1 MARFEKLSLRIKTST
16 TLERFAFIGWLALVI
31 MGATQATNWSTD
43 NYSDKFIFDEM
54 TILLGGRHKFGI
66 VGNSHYPNG
75 PGYILLPFMKMGFT
89 ELRPLRWIPFF
100 VAIIG
105 LTFLM
110 VSIVR
115 SRLEQKSKM
124 GLLVLWYLLAFLPG
138 FVYWQG
144 ALHEHSYAMTLSL
157 ASVAIA
163 LWPRPEGAL
172 WLIGCFTLGYFASW
186 IGFDFLPVQLTAFF
200 AVAYVAN
207 GEFSGLRATVMQSA
221 TMFIGAILGILSHLL
236 QNSFYFGTWHEAWND
251 LIGSASTYAGASD
264 AAKSMSPEYYNA
276 IVVSVAEKGHD
287 THLPS
292 VVAGFTKSFL
302 TTWSSPLWGAAFAIT
317 FFALPFFLIA
327 RPASKIENLI
337 AWLKAIAPA
346 ALVAIFCCYSWVLLM
361 PNHAVFHFHFLP
373 RHFIVGLLAL
383 SIANVFAIKKVNS

>member
-1 MARFEKLSLRIKTST
+1 MTFAERILFKIQLSSPI
-16 TLERFAFIGWLALVI
+16 ERFAFIGWLALVI

-54 TILLGGRHKFGI
+54 LALISGRHRYGI
-66 VGNSHYPNG
+66 VDNSHYPNG

-89 ELRPLRWIPFF
+89 ELRQLRWIPFF
-100 VAIIG
+100 VSIIG
-105 LTFLM
+105 FTFLM
-110 VSIVR
+110 LSILR
-115 SRLEQKSKM
+115 SHLESNGKF

-157 ASVAIA
+157 AAIGVA
-163 LWPRPEGAL
+163 LWPRREGTL
-172 WLIGCFTLGYFASW
+172 WLIACFTLGYLASW
-186 IGFDFLPVQLTAFF
+186 VGFDFLPVQLTGFF
-200 AVAYVAN
+200 AVAFVAN
-207 GEFSGLRATVMQSA
+207 GGFLGLRSTVLQSA
-221 TMFIGAILGILSHLL
+221 TMFVGAILAILSHLL
-236 QNSFYFGTWHEAWND
+236 QNSFYFGTWSQAWND
-251 LIGSASTYAGASD
+251 LIGSASTYAGAGD

-276 IVVSVAEKGHD
+276 IVASVAEKGHD
-287 THLPS
+287 THLGS

-302 TTWSSPLWGAAFAIT
+302 TTWSSPLWGIAFAVT
-317 FFALPFFLIA
+317 FFTLPFVLIT
-327 RPASKIENLI
+327 RPGSKAANVA
-337 AWLKAIAPA
+337 AWLKNIAPA
-346 ALVAIFCCYSWVLLM
+346 AVVAVFCCYSWVLLM